1 MDRIEAIEIRRPID
15 QYPNEVSTIHESL
28 LMNSTLLP
36 FATAFDNE
44 IIMLA
49 LFVCQVS
56 FRLTLGSTKHL
67 EIIVNLWVRTIPL
80 AYAVNS
86 PELVLS
92 DQSGVERSLD

>member
-1 MDRIEAIEIRRPID
+1 
-15 QYPNEVSTIHESL
+15 
-28 LMNSTLLP
+28 MNSTLLP

-56 FRLTLGSTKHL
+56 FRLILGSTKRL

-80 AYAVNS
+80 AYAVSS
-86 PELVLS
+86 PEFVSS
-92 DQSGVERSLD
+92 DQSDFERSLD